1 MASKKCLSLQDFL
14 NAFLWS
20 DNEEND
26 LEINS
31 DNSFN
36 EDCSEKINLLQL
48 IKKFDDE
55 QAVFKDVMF
64 LPSCCRPPQQIV

>member
-20 DNEEND
+20 DNKEND

-36 EDCSEKINLLQL
+36 EDSSEKINLLQL
-48 IKKFDDE
+48 IK
-55 QAVFKDVMF
+55 MF
-64 LPSCCRPPQQIV
+64 LHVPPCCRPPQQIV